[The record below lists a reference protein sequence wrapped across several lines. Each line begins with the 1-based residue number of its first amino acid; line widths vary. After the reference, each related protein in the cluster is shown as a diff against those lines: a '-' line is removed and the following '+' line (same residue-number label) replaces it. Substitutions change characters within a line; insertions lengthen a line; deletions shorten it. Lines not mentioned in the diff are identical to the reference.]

1 MGLEEIRKTLMLLES
16 DLAQVNERVMVL
28 FNLIVEVLNE
38 HESRI
43 GTLEDD
49 SVKREIS
56 FYAKKLGVSESEFL
70 KNVADFIRRGGLKV
84 E

>member
-1 MGLEEIRKTLMLLES
+1 MLLES
-16 DLAQVNERVMVL
+16 DLLQVHERVMVL
-28 FNLIVEVLNE
+28 LNIVIEVLNE

-43 GTLEDD
+43 GTLEND
-49 SVKREIS
+49 SVRREIS